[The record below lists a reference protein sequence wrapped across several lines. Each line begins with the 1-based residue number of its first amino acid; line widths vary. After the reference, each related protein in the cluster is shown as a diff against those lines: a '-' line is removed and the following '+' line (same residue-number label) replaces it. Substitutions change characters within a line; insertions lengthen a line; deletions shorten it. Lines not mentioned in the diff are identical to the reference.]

1 MFENL
6 QFNMAGGLDL
16 SLPRM
21 ARVRQL
27 FDDHALP
34 DVAAAVTAELDRP
47 GVGDVI
53 KPGASI
59 AIGVGSRGVNNIQTA
74 VRALVAGIKA
84 RGGEPFVFPAMGS
97 HGGGT
102 ADGQRGVL
110 AGYGVTEDEV
120 GAPVRCTMDTVVLGT
135 LENGT
140 EVHMDAFAA
149 AADGVVVINRIK
161 PHTSYRASIESGVT
175 KMLTIGMGKHNGA
188 TALHGNNS
196 MADFGTVLP
205 AAAQV
210 ILDNRPFLFGIGM
223 VEDAYDATAIV
234 EGLPAATLFARE
246 EELQAKAKSLM
257 GRIQIDE
264 IDVLVIDE
272 IGKEIS
278 GAGFDPNIT
287 GRNAR
292 GITGFDHPQVK
303 KIVLL
308 DLTDATKGN
317 ASGIGCAD
325 VITQRL
331 LGRIDFNY
339 TYANI
344 VTSTY
349 LDGAYIPIAM
359 KTNSEAVALAVK
371 TLTGVAPQD
380 ARIVRIKNTLKL
392 DEIAVSEPLLAEV
405 RAHAGMEVIGEPAD
419 MDMDAA
425 A

>member
-1 MFENL
+1 
-6 QFNMAGGLDL
+6 
-16 SLPRM
+16 
-21 ARVRQL
+21 
-27 FDDHALP
+27 
-34 DVAAAVTAELDRP
+34 
-47 GVGDVI
+47 
-53 KPGASI
+53 
-59 AIGVGSRGVNNIQTA
+59 
-74 VRALVAGIKA
+74 
-84 RGGEPFVFPAMGS
+84 
-97 HGGGT
+97 
-102 ADGQRGVL
+102 
-110 AGYGVTEDEV
+110 
-120 GAPVRCTMDTVVLGT
+120 
-135 LENGT
+135 
-140 EVHMDAFAA
+140 
-149 AADGVVVINRIK
+149 
-161 PHTSYRASIESGVT
+161 
-175 KMLTIGMGKHNGA
+175 
-188 TALHGNNS
+188 
-196 MADFGTVLP
+196 
-205 AAAQV
+205 
-210 ILDNRPFLFGIGM
+210 
-223 VEDAYDATAIV
+223 
-234 EGLPAATLFARE
+234 
-246 EELQAKAKSLM
+246 M

-292 GITGFDHPQVK
+292 GITGFDQPQVK

-331 LGRIDFNY
+331 LSRIDFNY

-380 ARIVRIKNTLKL
+380 ARIVRIRNTLKL
-392 DEIAVSEPLLAEV
+392 DEIAVSEPLLDEV
-405 RAHAGMEVIGEPAD
+405 RAHERMEVVSEPAA
-419 MDMDAA
+419 MDLDAA